1 MKRDTLLV
9 GAVAFG
15 PAAVTIWDGFKAWF
29 KKRGLPFDYIL
40 YTNYDRQVADLLEGR
55 IDAAWNDPL
64 SWVQAKR
71 MAEATGKKLQ
81 PIVMRDIDFDLTSV
95 LAVKANGDIKTLA
108 DLKGRVV
115 AVGSPD
121 SVESTLMPLSAL
133 REAGLIPGN
142 DFKVRVCEGSVG
154 YRGGKQQGELRAA
167 KALVAG
173 EADAAGLATGNYEQF
188 LGDGTIPAGTTRVLT
203 HTLKYDH
210 CNLTVAVSP
219 DSAPA
224 ELVERMREL
233 FLEMPYDDPEL
244 RPCMDLEYVKKWL
257 PARVTHYK
265 TIERAL
271 DLAQP
276 PPGERDMG

>member
-15 PAAVTIWDGFKAWF
+15 PTAVTIWDGFKAWF
-29 KKRGLPFDYIL
+29 NKNGLPFDYIL
-40 YTNYDRQVADLLEGR
+40 YSNYDRQNAELLEGH

-64 SWVQAKR
+64 SWVQVRRKA
-71 MAEATGKKLQ
+71 AATGKKVR
-81 PIVMRDIDFDLTSV
+81 PIVMRDIDFDLTSALV
-95 LAVKANGDIKTLA
+95 VRADSGINTPA

-133 REAGLIPGN
+133 RDAGLRPEK
-142 DFKVRVCEGSVG
+142 DFKVHVCEGSVG
-154 YRGGKQQGELRAA
+154 YRGGKQEGEIRAA
-167 KALVAG
+167 KALIAG
-173 EADAAGLATGNYEQF
+173 EADAAGLATGNYEKF
-188 LGDGTIPAGTTRVLT
+188 LRDGTIPAGATRLLT
-203 HTLKYDH
+203 HTPKYDH
-210 CNLTVAVSP
+210 CNLTVAVTA
-219 DSAPA
+219 DSAPV

-233 FLEMPYDDPEL
+233 FLKMPYDDPEL
-244 RPCMDLEYVKKWL
+244 RPFMDLEAVKKWM
-257 PARVTHYK
+257 PARLTHYE

-276 PPGERDMG
+276 SGGGA

>member
-1 MKRDTLLV
+1 MKRDTVLV

-29 KKRGLPFDYIL
+29 NKKGLAFDYIL

-64 SWVQAKR
+64 SWVRASR
-71 MAEATGKKLQ
+71 MAAATGKTLR

-95 LAVKANGDIKTLA
+95 LAVRADSDIKTVA

-121 SVESTLMPLSAL
+121 SVESTLIPLSAI
-133 REAGLIPGN
+133 REAGLVPGK
-142 DFKVRVCEGSVG
+142 DFKVRVCEDSVG
-154 YRGGKQQGELRAA
+154 YRGGKQQGEVRAA
-167 KALVAG
+167 KALVAR

-188 LGDGTIPAGTTRVLT
+188 LRNGTIPAGTTKALSYT
-203 HTLKYDH
+203 SKYDH

-219 DSAPA
+219 DSPPA

-244 RPCMDLEYVKKWL
+244 RPCMDLEYVKKWM

-271 DLAQP
+271 DLAQSP
-276 PPGERDMG
+276 AEVPERV

>member
-15 PAAVTIWDGFKAWF
+15 PAAVTIWDGFKAWLN
-29 KKRGLPFDYIL
+29 KQGLAFDYIL
-40 YTNYDRQVADLLEGR
+40 YTNYDRQIADLLEGR

-64 SWVQAKR
+64 GWVQASR

-81 PIVMRDIDFDLTSV
+81 PIVMRDIDFDLTSL
-95 LAVKANGDIKTLA
+95 LAVQADSDVRTFA
-108 DLKGRVV
+108 DLKGRIV

-133 REAGLIPGN
+133 REAGLVPGK
-142 DFKVRVCEGSVG
+142 DFKVRVCESSVG
-154 YRGGKQQGELRAA
+154 YRGGKQQGEVLAARAM
-167 KALVAG
+167 VAG
-173 EADAAGLATGNYEQF
+173 EADAAGLATGNYELF
-188 LGDGTIPAGTTRVLT
+188 VKNGTIPPGTSRVLG
-203 HTLKYDH
+203 HTPKYDH

-224 ELVERMREL
+224 ELVERMRDL
-233 FLEMPYDDPEL
+233 FLQMPYDDPEL
-244 RPCMDLEYVKKWL
+244 RPCMELECVKKWM

-265 TIERAL
+265 TIEHAL
-271 DLAQP
+271 DLAQSP
-276 PPGERDMG
+276 ERSRETA

>member
-29 KKRGLPFDYIL
+29 NKNGLPFDYIL
-40 YTNYDRQVADLLEGR
+40 YSNYDRQNAELLEGH

-64 SWVQAKR
+64 SWVQVSRKAV
-71 MAEATGKKLQ
+71 ATGKNLR
-81 PIVMRDIDFDLTSV
+81 PLVMRDIDFDLTSAIV
-95 LAVKANGDIKTLA
+95 ARADSDIKTIA
-108 DLKGRVV
+108 DLKDRVV

-121 SVESTLMPLSAL
+121 SVESTLMPLSTL
-133 REAGLIPGN
+133 REAGLMPGK
-142 DFKVRVCEGSVG
+142 DFKVHVCEGSIG
-154 YRGGKQQGELRAA
+154 YRGGKQEGELRAA

-173 EADAAGLATGNYEQF
+173 EADAAGLATGNYEKF
-188 LGDGTIPAGTTRVLT
+188 LRDGTIPAGATRLLT
-203 HTLKYDH
+203 RTSKYDH
-210 CNLTVAVSP
+210 CNLTVAVTA

-224 ELVERMREL
+224 ELVEHMREL
-233 FLEMPYDDPEL
+233 FLKMPYDDPEL
-244 RPCMDLEYVKKWL
+244 RPCMDLEAVKEWK

-276 PPGERDMG
+276 PRGGA